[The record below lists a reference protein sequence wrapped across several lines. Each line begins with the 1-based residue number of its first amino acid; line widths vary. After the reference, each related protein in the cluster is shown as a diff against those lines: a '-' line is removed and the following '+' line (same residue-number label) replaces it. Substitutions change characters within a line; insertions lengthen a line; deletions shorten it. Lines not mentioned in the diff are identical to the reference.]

1 MVLAY
6 GYIHFSDKLNDIL
19 EYKYEEFMISLFS
32 FFDAVFF
39 RNKKYITIILLTI
52 VMIVC
57 NGFIMLKNGYAAEPN
72 TITNNNKTLIVYYSR
87 SGNTDTIAQYI
98 NNQTGADV
106 IKLETVQP
114 YPEQYRATTIQ
125 AKKELEED
133 FYPELKTKIN
143 NIADY
148 DVILIGSPNW
158 WGTLSMP
165 IRTFLHETN
174 LSNKQIALF
183 ITHEGSG
190 LGRSIDD
197 LKKFQP
203 NVSVLDSIAIRGS
216 NVNSSQQQIQQWI
229 NKLGINK

>member
-1 MVLAY
+1 MV
-6 GYIHFSDKLNDIL
+6 
-19 EYKYEEFMISLFS
+19 S
-32 FFDAVFF
+32 FFSSLVGLLS
-39 RNKKYITIILLTI
+39 RKRISNLMILMAS
-52 VMIVC
+52 VMIMFSC
-57 NGFIMLKNGYAAEPN
+57 LIMVENGYASEQN
-72 TITNNNKTLIVYYSR
+72 LIISNNKTLIIYYSR

-98 NNQTGADV
+98 HNQTGADV
-106 IKLETVQP
+106 VKLETMQP

-165 IRTFLHETN
+165 IRAFLHN
-174 LSNKQIALF
+174 SDLSNKKIALF

-190 LGRSIDD
+190 LGRSIED
-197 LKKFQP
+197 LNKFQP
-203 NVSVLDSIAIRGS
+203 NAIILESTAIRGS
-216 NVNSSQQQIQQWI
+216 DVNNSQQKILQWV

>member
-1 MVLAY
+1 MV
-6 GYIHFSDKLNDIL
+6 
-19 EYKYEEFMISLFS
+19 S
-32 FFDAVFF
+32 FFSSLVGLLS
-39 RNKKYITIILLTI
+39 RKRISNLMILMVSI
-52 VMIVC
+52 MIMFSC
-57 NGFIMLKNGYAAEPN
+57 LIMVKNGYASEPN
-72 TITNNNKTLIVYYSR
+72 TIKSNNKTLIIYYSR

-98 NNQTGADV
+98 HNQTGADV
-106 IKLETVQP
+106 VKLETVQP

-165 IRTFLHETN
+165 IRTFLHDSD
-174 LSNKQIALF
+174 LSDKKIALF

-197 LKKFQP
+197 LNKFQP
-203 NVSVLDSIAIRGS
+203 NAIILESTAIRGS
-216 NVNSSQQQIQQWI
+216 DVNNSQQQILQWV
-229 NKLGINK
+229 NRLGINK